1 MSGRSAM
8 NQAQLMRM
16 LQKTQAEMAR
26 VQEEL
31 AATTVTGS
39 AGGAVSVEMTADLHV
54 TKVTIDKA
62 ALDPEDVESLED
74 VVATAVNA
82 AIKNAQDLSSRKM
95 GAVTGGMRIPGMF

>member
-1 MSGRSAM
+1 M

-31 AATTVTGS
+31 STTTVTGS
-39 AGGAVSVEMTADLHV
+39 AGGAVTVEMTADMRV
-54 TKVTIDKA
+54 TKVTIEKA
-62 ALDPEDVESLED
+62 AVDPEDVESLED

-82 AIKNAQDLSSRKM
+82 AIASAQEVSSRKM
-95 GAVTGGMRIPGMF
+95 GAVTGGMRIPGLF

>member
-1 MSGRSAM
+1 M

-31 AATTVTGS
+31 SATTVTGS
-39 AGGAVSVEMTADLHV
+39 AGGAVTVEMTADMRV

-62 ALDPEDVESLED
+62 AVDPEDVESLED
-74 VVATAVNA
+74 VVAAAVNA
-82 AIKNAQDLSSRKM
+82 AIQSAQEISSRKM
-95 GAVTGGMRIPGMF
+95 GAVTGGMRIPGLS